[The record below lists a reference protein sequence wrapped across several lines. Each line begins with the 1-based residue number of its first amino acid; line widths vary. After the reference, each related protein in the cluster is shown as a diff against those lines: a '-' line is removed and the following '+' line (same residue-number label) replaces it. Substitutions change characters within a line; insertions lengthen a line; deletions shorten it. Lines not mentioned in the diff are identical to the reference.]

1 MGCCASGPY
10 FYWQENDI
18 IYENWERRA
27 QREEGI
33 SELKKRLCLSQF
45 GEIPLDRKLL
55 WLRVAPGKDFPLVIT
70 RNITKEQLS
79 KEIIP
84 KIVTRYNKDR
94 KKISFV
100 RLDGEQIPENLWED
114 TRDGQY
120 LVFETFYEKN
130 CSLC

>member
-1 MGCCASGPY
+1 MGCCASTPY

-18 IYENWERRA
+18 VYENWERRA

-33 SELKKRLCLSQF
+33 PELKKRLCLSQF

-70 RNITKEQLS
+70 RDITKEHLS

-84 KIVTRYNKDR
+84 KIVKRYNKKNR
-94 KKISFV
+94 KISFV

-120 LVFETFYEKN
+120 LVFETFYGEG
-130 CSLC
+130 CSFC

>member
-1 MGCCASGPY
+1 MGCCSSEPY

-18 IYENWERRA
+18 VYENWERRA

-33 SELKKRLCLSQF
+33 PELKKRLCLSQF

-70 RNITKEQLS
+70 RDITKERLS
-79 KEIIP
+79 KDIIP
-84 KIVTRYNKDR
+84 KIVERYNKKNR
-94 KKISFV
+94 KISFV
-100 RLDGEQIPENLWED
+100 RLDGEQIPENLWDD

-120 LVFETFYEKN
+120 LVFETFYRRG
-130 CSLC
+130 C